1 MTVLSPLNNPTSRFQ
16 GLGSR
21 SRRAF
26 TLVELM
32 AVLVIISILA
42 SLSLAGLVLSR
53 QRARAIRTETTIR
66 KIHEVVMP
74 YYERYLGRSTPPR
87 IDNPSFWDGDFRSLP
102 PAVKVRYET
111 LVRARRLQAIELPD
125 DWRDIQ
131 VDPDPAWNPA
141 DIQASETAISRRL
154 RNQFTAATNPSNAD
168 AECLWAIVMLGGFGD
183 PGIISHF
190 REDEFA
196 DTNQNGLRE
205 FIDGWGK
212 PIRFLR
218 WAPGFVS
225 KYQPAPPAPGAVDT
239 RSHDV
244 FDAAGVDPLAVNTL
258 YPLIFSGG
266 PDENPDIVDR
276 INAPNPVLYPAVSFD
291 PYFETRPGNAHLVVP
306 AKEAVAQ
313 GYRSQ
318 NIPVAPYSIS
328 RPVPV
333 TPRPFGSQ
341 LNPAKVNDDIH
352 NHALSR

>member
-32 AVLVIISILA
+32 AVLVIISILS

-53 QRARAIRTETTIR
+53 QRAKAIRTETTIR

-74 YYERYLGRSTPPR
+74 YYERYLGRSTL
-87 IDNPSFWDGDFRSLP
+87 PSWP
-102 PAVKVRYET
+102 PAPSGVPASYSS
-111 LVRARRLQAIELPD
+111 LVAMRRLQAIEF
-125 DWRDIQ
+125 RDSWTDLLQ
-131 VDPDPAWNPA
+131 QDPAWIDNDEA
-141 DIQASETAISRRL
+141 NNLGVETALSRRL
-154 RNQFTAATNPSNAD
+154 RRTLRNPSKPDPSNAD

-196 DTNQNGLRE
+196 DTNQNGFRE

-225 KYQPAPPAPGAVDT
+225 KYQPGPPAPGAVDT

-244 FDAAGVDPLAVNTL
+244 FDAAGIDPMAVNTL

-266 PDENPDIVDR
+266 PDGKPDIVDR